1 VEAEHHRL
9 AEWSW
14 SEIGDSLTQI
24 NKWSHSGVCVL
35 DDDTVVVST
44 PGDSSISL
52 IRRNG
57 QVENISC
64 GSGIYHGMAAD
75 HLQGLP
81 FIWLADIGVE
91 ANQGKLLSLN
101 LSTRELVTYTP
112 AGLSSSSLR
121 DWRPTS
127 VAVER
132 SISSP
137 DGYAVWVA
145 DGYGKSLVHRLTASG
160 EALTIDG
167 SESGQL
173 FDCPHGIAI
182 DSRSGEPML
191 VVADRGNRRLV
202 WYSLDGHFVRELKHE
217 LLSSPSALVV
227 IDDYLYVTEL
237 FGGLV
242 KIAKSGT
249 VQNVL
254 PRSKRPRE
262 GSWPNDG
269 TAENPQRPKLNPGQ
283 PNSPHGIAANAAGS
297 LVFTEWLIGGRTVWL
312 DPAAPEA

>member
-1 VEAEHHRL
+1 L
-9 AEWSW
+9 
-14 SEIGDSLTQI
+14 
-24 NKWSHSGVCVL
+24 N
-35 DDDTVVVST
+35 DDTVVVST

-52 IRRNG
+52 ISIDG
-57 QVENISC
+57 EVETLPC

-75 HLQGLP
+75 HLQGAP

-91 ANQGKLLSLN
+91 ANEGKFLSLN
-101 LSTRELVTYTP
+101 LSTQELVSYRP
-112 AGLSSSSLR
+112 AGLSPSYLT

-127 VAVER
+127 VSVER

-160 EALTIDG
+160 ETLTIDG

-182 DSRSGEPML
+182 DSRFGEPLL

-202 WYSLDGHFVRELKHE
+202 WYSLDGHYVRELRHE
-217 LLSSPSALVV
+217 LLTSPSALVV

-242 KIAKSGT
+242 KVAQSGD
-249 VQNVL
+249 VQDVL
-254 PRSKRPRE
+254 PRSERPRE

-269 TAENPQRPKLNPGQ
+269 SAENPQRPKLHPGQ

-297 LVFTEWLIGGRTVWL
+297 LVFTEWLIGGRTIRL
-312 DPAAPEA
+312 DAAAREA